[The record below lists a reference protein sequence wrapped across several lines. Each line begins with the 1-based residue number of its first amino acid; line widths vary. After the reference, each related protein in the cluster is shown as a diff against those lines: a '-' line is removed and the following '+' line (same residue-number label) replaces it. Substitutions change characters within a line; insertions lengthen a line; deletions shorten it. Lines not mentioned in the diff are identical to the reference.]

1 MSKTLLLVNDDPVQL
16 HLLES
21 LLTQDHYRI
30 ISFLSSEQAW
40 QWIQEGHVPDG
51 IVLDLHMPGI
61 SGWRFCE
68 LLRRYFHSQTPPPPV
83 LAVSATYSGSD
94 AEQVLRDLGASAF
107 LGLPAEPWRIRQAVA
122 RLLAH
127 KFESKSLEVW
137 LAGSVE
143 THLVSLQSAFET
155 RGWKVR
161 PFHAGEEAR
170 MPAAESVPDVVIID
184 DTLAD
189 WNRQKILGWCKK
201 RVPGAICVVL
211 QTMSDGEPHPMV
223 LEEGDL
229 VLPRGCEPIEVLSL
243 CEKVRWERVLTRVE
257 HLLEARTSDLRE
269 SEAQFQAL
277 FEMLPDIL
285 VIYDPEGV
293 VRHINAAGAG
303 QLGYAP
309 GEVIGQPLGT
319 LLSECKMIG
328 KECDRHYTPIA
339 GGGGWQEIVMLGNHE
354 IQLVTETFQRPV
366 KFEGKPH
373 TLLVARNLTD
383 RKRMEMENTKLEAQL
398 RQVQKM
404 EAIGRLASG
413 VAHDMNNIMTAIL
426 GHASLLKAKT
436 DVQDGIWKVGEVIE
450 RAVHRGR
457 ELTSQLLGFARQ
469 GKHHHVSVNLHD
481 VIREVTALL
490 SRTMEKTIV
499 FQTEMA
505 AVTPWIVGD
514 PNQIFQ
520 VVMNLSVN
528 ACDAM
533 GKVGELRYSTANE
546 TVSPKQAAHVPGL
559 HAGDYVVL
567 RVTDTGEGIP
577 QELQGK
583 IFEPFFSTKESGKG
597 TGMGLAMV
605 YGIVKNHRGYI
616 GVNSLPG
623 AGTTMKIYLPVAP
636 VPSPNELISKSRPVP
651 SKGIGHILVVDDEKD
666 VAEAAKAVLE
676 FLGYRVT
683 VLLSGN
689 EAVAYCREPG
699 EPVDLILL
707 DMIMPD
713 MSGAECFAQLQS
725 IQPAVKVILCTGY
738 DRNHAVQE
746 LLDQGVAAFIQ
757 KPYDIERLAMV
768 CTEVAQSE
776 VPQPKGVPSA
786 LSRESP
792 ALEWICPNSSLFPSR
807 GR

>member
-1 MSKTLLLVNDDPVQL
+1 MSKTLLLVNDDPIQL

-21 LLTQDHYRI
+21 FLTQDHYRVM
-30 ISFLSSEQAW
+30 SFLSSEQAW
-40 QWIQEGHVPDG
+40 HWIQEGHVPDG

-68 LLRRYFHSQTPPPPV
+68 LLHRYFHSQGPPPPV

-137 LAGSVE
+137 LAGSCE
-143 THLVSLQSAFET
+143 TQFASLQYAFEA
-155 RGWKVR
+155 RGWKAR
-161 PFHAGEEAR
+161 RIHAGEESH
-170 MPAAESVPDVVIID
+170 MSDEDLVPDVVVID
-184 DTLAD
+184 EPLPDGNGRTF
-189 WNRQKILGWCKK
+189 WGWCKK
-201 RVPGAICVVL
+201 HVPGAICVLL
-211 QTMSDGEPHPMV
+211 QPMSDTEFPPIV

-229 VLPRGCEPIEVLSL
+229 VLPRDCDPIEVLSL

-257 HLLEARTSDLRE
+257 HLLETRTSDLRE

-285 VIYDPEGV
+285 VIYDPDGI
-293 VRHINAAGAG
+293 VRHINVAGAD

-309 GEVIGQPLGT
+309 EDVIGQSLGT
-319 LLSECKMIG
+319 LLSERVMTG
-328 KECDRHYTPIA
+328 QECDGGYTPSA
-339 GGGGWQEIVMLGNHE
+339 GRGGWQEIVMLGNQD
-354 IQLVTETFQRPV
+354 IQLVTETFQRAV

-373 TLLVARNLTD
+373 TLLVARNVTD
-383 RKRMEMENTKLEAQL
+383 RKRMEMENAKLETQL

-426 GHASLLKAKT
+426 GHASLLKART
-436 DVQDGIWKVGEVIE
+436 EAQDGVWKVGEVIE

-469 GKHHHVSVNLHD
+469 GKHHHVPVNLHD

-499 FQTEMA
+499 FQTESA
-505 AVTPWIVGD
+505 AVHPWIVGD

-533 GKVGELRYSTANE
+533 AKVGELRISTTNE
-546 TVSPKQAAHVPGL
+546 TVSLKQAAHVPGL
-559 HAGDYVVL
+559 QAGDYVVL

-577 QELQGK
+577 PELQSK

-616 GVNSLPG
+616 GVNSLQG
-623 AGTTMKIYLPVAP
+623 AGTTMKVYLPVAP
-636 VPSPNELISKSRPVP
+636 VPSTQDSIAKSRPVL
-651 SKGIGHILVVDDEKD
+651 SQGTGHILVIDDETD

-683 VLLSGN
+683 VYLSGK
-689 EAVAYCREPG
+689 EAVAYCRESG
-699 EPVDLILL
+699 ESVDLVLL

-725 IQPAVKVILCTGY
+725 IQPAIKVILCTGY

-757 KPYDIERLAMV
+757 KPYDIDRLAKV

-776 VPQPKGVPSA
+776 TPHPNGISSA
-786 LSRESP
+786 
-792 ALEWICPNSSLFPSR
+792 SL
-807 GR
+807 